1 MKKNGL
7 MKKAMNSFMGRVL
20 RRLAGEEKGA
30 VMMEYI
36 VIALLI
42 AAAAVVAISAF
53 GQTLTQMFASLGA
66 SATGDHATATVV
78 QETAQGTMAAGA
90 TASDGYIADQH
101 SDKSGIAPTTGAW

>member
-42 AAAAVVAISAF
+42 AAAAIVAVSFFGSTTSKMFGVMTRFLSNNVDSAVEEWQEIRDEVPTIDD
-53 GQTLTQMFASLGA
+53 GNQTLHVEGNVNGQNN
-66 SATGDHATATVV
+66 VNV
-78 QETAQGTMAAGA
+78 R
-90 TASDGYIADQH
+90 
-101 SDKSGIAPTTGAW
+101 